1 VSQPARRLEPAERRT
16 PRRTAAYPSAPATAR
31 PTPTRRTQPVA
42 PPARERPAGA
52 RRTRPSQRRSI
63 GFVLLAST
71 LVGSM
76 VFGIV
81 VVNVLLAQTSFRIGE
96 AERRLEELSE
106 DNLELVREQATLSA
120 PGRISAWAS
129 RHGMRLPDDIR
140 ILHAPG
146 SGSGE
151 PAGADPSSGTTY
163 PQGTKGSTGKGD
175 PPT

>member
-1 VSQPARRLEPAERRT
+1 M
-16 PRRTAAYPSAPATAR
+16 
-31 PTPTRRTQPVA
+31 
-42 PPARERPAGA
+42 
-52 RRTRPSQRRSI
+52 
-63 GFVLLAST
+63 LLAST
-71 LVGSM
+71 VMGSM

-151 PAGADPSSGTTY
+151 PSGADPSTEPTNG
-163 PQGTKGSTGKGD
+163 QGTRSPGAKGD

>member
-1 VSQPARRLEPAERRT
+1 V
-16 PRRTAAYPSAPATAR
+16 
-31 PTPTRRTQPVA
+31 V
-42 PPARERPAGA
+42 
-52 RRTRPSQRRSI
+52 
-63 GFVLLAST
+63 LAST
-71 LVGSM
+71 VVGSM

-96 AERRLEELSE
+96 AERRLEELTE
-106 DNLELVREQATLSA
+106 DNLELVRVQATLSA

-140 ILHAPG
+140 ILQAPG

>member
-1 VSQPARRLEPAERRT
+1 
-16 PRRTAAYPSAPATAR
+16 
-31 PTPTRRTQPVA
+31 
-42 PPARERPAGA
+42 
-52 RRTRPSQRRSI
+52 
-63 GFVLLAST
+63 VLLAST
-71 LVGSM
+71 VVGSM

-140 ILHAPG
+140 HAPG

-151 PAGADPSSGTTY
+151 PAGADPSSHATDA
-163 PQGTKGSTGKGD
+163 QGTRGPVAKGD

>member
-1 VSQPARRLEPAERRT
+1 MSQPARRLEPERRT
-16 PRRTAAYPSAPATAR
+16 PSRAPARPAPAR
-31 PTPTRRTQPVA
+31 RRTQPVA
-42 PPARERPAGA
+42 PVRQRPATA
-52 RRTRPSQRRSI
+52 RRPGRRRRRSI

-71 LVGSM
+71 VVGSM

-96 AERRLEELSE
+96 AERHLEELSE
-106 DNLELVREQATLSA
+106 DHLELVREQASLSA

-146 SGSGE
+146 SGPAE
-151 PAGADPSSGTTY
+151 PTGADTSSSTTTD
-163 PQGTKGSTGKGD
+163 PHATRGPGAKGD

>member
-1 VSQPARRLEPAERRT
+1 V
-16 PRRTAAYPSAPATAR
+16 
-31 PTPTRRTQPVA
+31 V
-42 PPARERPAGA
+42 
-52 RRTRPSQRRSI
+52 
-63 GFVLLAST
+63 LAST
-71 LVGSM
+71 VVGSM

-96 AERRLEELSE
+96 AERRLEDLTE
-106 DNLELVREQATLSA
+106 DNLELVRAQASLSA

-151 PAGADPSSGTTY
+151 PAGADPFSGTTDHL
-163 PQGTKGSTGKGD
+163 GTKGSAGAKGD

>member
-1 VSQPARRLEPAERRT
+1 
-16 PRRTAAYPSAPATAR
+16 
-31 PTPTRRTQPVA
+31 
-42 PPARERPAGA
+42 
-52 RRTRPSQRRSI
+52 
-63 GFVLLAST
+63 VLLAST
-71 LVGSM
+71 VVGSM

-96 AERRLEELSE
+96 AERRLEELTE

-129 RHGMRLPDDIR
+129 RYGMRLPDDIR

-151 PAGADPSSGTTY
+151 PAGADPSTQATDARGTRG
-163 PQGTKGSTGKGD
+163 PVAKGD